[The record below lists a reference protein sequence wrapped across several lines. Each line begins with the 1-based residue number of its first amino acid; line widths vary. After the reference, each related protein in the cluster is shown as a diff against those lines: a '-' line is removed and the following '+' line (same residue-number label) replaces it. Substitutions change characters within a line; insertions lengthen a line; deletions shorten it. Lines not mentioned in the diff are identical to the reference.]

1 MGRGGGDAKDDTCM
15 SFDRFQDNN
24 LSSSTLRAQLSHPF
38 VFKKDRPFFFSS
50 QNPCPNPTFPNF
62 CYRIC
67 QHLQSVCRL
76 LTTFISSSML
86 DTQLGQRHDD
96 EGWEGGGSPVLATT
110 TPATTYRTSMADL
123 PTPPPIEKFKIN
135 NSQLQNT
142 CLHLF
147 K

>member
-1 MGRGGGDAKDDTCM
+1 MPKMTRACRLTDFKTTTCHH
-15 SFDRFQDNN
+15 R
-24 LSSSTLRAQLSHPF
+24 LSEHNFPTLLF
-38 VFKKDRPFFFSS
+38 LKKIILFFFS

-86 DTQLGQRHDD
+86 DTQLGQRHD

-110 TPATTYRTSMADL
+110 TPAATYLTSMADL
-123 PTPPPIEKFKIN
+123 PTPPPSEKFKIN

-147 K
+147 T